1 MIGLSLALLIVEP
14 ISALMIMALVLRHKV
29 ALGIHPILRLW
40 LVVLVS
46 GLVIHAAGQVELLA
60 DYRPPRT
67 LAWLPMVAAI
77 NGTIW
82 TAYFTDL
89 VRRRSEGKRSRFDDT
104 FGY

>member
-1 MIGLSLALLIVEP
+1 MIGLSLALLVIEP
-14 ISALMIMALVLRHKV
+14 ISALMILALVLRHKV
-29 ALGIHPILRLW
+29 ALGIHPVLRLW

-46 GLVIHAAGQVELLA
+46 GLVIHAAGQIELLA
-60 DYRPPRT
+60 DYRAPRT

-89 VRRRSEGKRSRFDDT
+89 MRRRNAGNYSRFDDT
-104 FGY
+104 FGQ